1 MSGRNQAIIMILLA
15 VIIAAG
21 FIILDQRDR
30 INELSQIYDNTK
42 FELDHL
48 EAQYEHLYDSY
59 QELDDQASSYRRRII
74 QLNQEIDKIKNYE
87 PQWRELTVRY
97 SELLLEVA
105 RLNGLLLM
113 QETGNNITAPFVEP
127 RKEEFHIG
135 DTLAFHVESM
145 YALYGSYFMVYY
157 PNGTL
162 CWEGDPLGEWVE
174 LDDYWVPPYCGQTAY
189 MTPMI
194 LYEDYP
200 LGNWTYIYWFG
211 EIKMGEGW
219 FIVHEAVDDYLGTGV
234 SDLNESENAVDLAV
248 SAFHEQL
255 DNAYNITVTKSLKYQ
270 TEYPEGSGNVTDVW
284 RIDVKGMGFDEN
296 GNLVWRAV
304 IFHVFLETG
313 EIWVGPIIGAGIT
326 DVSDIAQ
333 PNLVEGHGPAE
344 EKPVAENSEKSDW
357 GQTPKELG
365 IAVLLVVI
373 ILFVLIQ
380 KVRN

>member
-1 MSGRNQAIIMILLA
+1 M
-15 VIIAAG
+15 
-21 FIILDQRDR
+21 
-30 INELSQIYDNTK
+30 
-42 FELDHL
+42 
-48 EAQYEHLYDSY
+48 
-59 QELDDQASSYRRRII
+59 
-74 QLNQEIDKIKNYE
+74 DKIKNYE

-105 RLNGLLLM
+105 RLNGFLLM

-135 DTLAFHVESM
+135 DSLAFHVESM

-174 LDDYWVPPYCGQTAY
+174 LDDYWVPPYYGQTAY

-234 SDLNESENAVDLAV
+234 SDLRAQIAIDQAV

-270 TEYPEGSGNVTDVW
+270 TEYPEGSGNFTDVW
-284 RIDVKGMGFDEN
+284 RIDVRGMGFDEK

-304 IFHVFLETG
+304 IFHVFPETG
-313 EIWVGPIIGAGIT
+313 EVWVGSMIGAEIT
-326 DVSDIAQ
+326 DVSSIAQ
-333 PNLVEGHGPAE
+333 PNLSE
-344 EKPVAENSEKSDW
+344 EKPVAENIERPDW

-365 IAVLLVVI
+365 IAVLLVV
-373 ILFVLIQ
+373 FVLVIFV
-380 KVRN
+380 KFIRR